1 MHATACAQCRNL
13 VFTCDGLSPAFH
25 QYHAKK
31 NKKILSSLMFVCLTL
46 WLLGIWWHPRINP
59 TWKILTNLLYKWEL
73 CNGML
78 HGLLLGSHKICWQSL
93 WNSGLNKMECNYQDL
108 TIRTASTR
116 DIEEKLDRMQKN
128 WITRDDGTKELHIT
142 DLNKSYVEV
151 IDSGIEYLR
160 DCYQDLTRYV
170 EEKLEEMMG
179 RIYYQDWKCAKHP

>member
-1 MHATACAQCRNL
+1 
-13 VFTCDGLSPAFH
+13 
-25 QYHAKK
+25 
-31 NKKILSSLMFVCLTL
+31 
-46 WLLGIWWHPRINP
+46 
-59 TWKILTNLLYKWEL
+59 
-73 CNGML
+73 
-78 HGLLLGSHKICWQSL
+78 
-93 WNSGLNKMECNYQDL
+93 
-108 TIRTASTR
+108 
-116 DIEEKLDRMQKN
+116 MQKN